1 MSPSPLHALSCLVLI
16 LSSAASA
23 QSPAPRHAPI
33 PTQIPSQNAI
43 LMGAAWY
50 PEQWPESRWE
60 EDLRLMEAANLK
72 VVRIA
77 EFAWSRMEPSE
88 GHYDFDWLERAIN
101 LAAKHHIVSVLGTP
115 TATPP
120 AWLTQKYPDTLRAEP
135 SGQRVTHGNRAHASA
150 SSPRYREFCR
160 QIAEQMAIR
169 FGHNPD
175 VVGWQIDN
183 E

>member
-16 LSSAASA
+16 FSGAASA
-23 QSPAPRHAPI
+23 QFPAPRHAPI

-50 PEQWPESRWE
+50 PEQWPESHWE

-77 EFAWSRMEPSE
+77 EFAWSRLEPSE
-88 GHYDFDWLERAIN
+88 GNYDFDWLERAIN

-115 TATPP
+115 TAT
-120 AWLTQKYPDTLRAEP
+120 ATIEEALDLVVFRHEL
-135 SGQRVTHGNRAHASA
+135 THGLDRA
-150 SSPRYREFCR
+150 
-160 QIAEQMAIR
+160 
-169 FGHNPD
+169 FGIGVADAFPD
-175 VVGWQIDN
+175 GARARGRR
-183 E
+183 